1 MDDEDLRHAAAA
13 ADKAAREGRAWD
25 AVMHLFIPSVIS
37 RMRGRLRGQWS
48 WITEDQLGDAIQEAF
63 VAMYLEIQRG
73 GQIRKSIAWLATVA
87 YRRAADEMRKTE
99 PEQAFDPDEMPLG
112 GVTDADHE
120 RTAAAF
126 NHFERLVGRLTPDGV
141 KRVMEIVVDGMKT
154 GVSTLT
160 NGRIAEILGEHPEK
174 VKKWRQRGFEKLG
187 RLAREEG
194 LVDDDFRLT
203 DLIFDDSE
211 EEPEQ

>member
-1 MDDEDLRHAAAA
+1 MDDGDLRDAAAA

-25 AVMHLFIPSVIS
+25 SVMHLFIPSVIS
-37 RMRGRLRGQWS
+37 RMRGRLRGQWG
-48 WITEDQLGDAIQEAF
+48 WITEEQVGDAIQEAF

-73 GQIRKSIAWLATVA
+73 GQIRKSVAWLATVA
-87 YRRAADEMRKTE
+87 YRRAADEMRTTE
-99 PEQAFDPDEMPLG
+99 PEQAYDPDDMPLG
-112 GVTDADHE
+112 GVPDADCE

-126 NHFERLVGRLTPDGV
+126 NHFERLVGRLTPEGV
-141 KRVMEIVVDGMKT
+141 RRVMEIVVDGMKT

-160 NGRIAEILGEHPEK
+160 NGMIAEILGEHPEN

-203 DLIFDDSE
+203 DLILDDSE
-211 EEPEQ
+211 EETEQ